1 MYETFFGLR
10 ERAFDLSPN
19 PRFMLLI
26 PTHREALS
34 NVEYG
39 LTSRQ
44 AITLLVGEAGT
55 GKTSVVRR
63 ALAARMGRVEPQ
75 TTCVYLNNPA
85 LTREEFIDYLASS
98 FGLGPAAAASKAV
111 LLRELEEYLKD
122 RRQAGQRS
130 ALIIDEAQSLPD
142 ALLEEVRLL
151 ANIELEDEKLLP
163 LVMAGQPELAD
174 RLNQP
179 NLRQLKQRVALRC
192 RLATLT
198 LNETGIYIAGR
209 VRVAGGDPGRMF
221 SRHAVVAIHQI
232 SGGIPRM
239 ISVLCENALLTA
251 FAADRRQVEV
261 ETVHEVA
268 RDFDLGVSGVSADAE
283 EPPPAAARIQPF
295 RPARGDDAGGSGWPG
310 MARRFSRLRPTP

>member
-44 AITLLVGEAGT
+44 AITLLIGEAGT

-63 ALAARMGRVEPQ
+63 ALAARMGRIEPQ

-85 LTREEFIDYLASS
+85 LTREEFIDYLAGS
-98 FGLGPAAAASKAV
+98 FSLGPAAAASKAV
-111 LLRELEEYLKD
+111 LLRELERYLKD
-122 RRQAGQRS
+122 RRLSGQRS
-130 ALIIDEAQSLPD
+130 ALIIDEAQSLPEP
-142 ALLEEVRLL
+142 LLEEIRLL

-163 LVMAGQPELAD
+163 LVLAGQPELAD

-179 NLRQLKQRVALRC
+179 SLRQLKQRVALRC
-192 RLATLT
+192 TLATLT
-198 LNETGIYIAGR
+198 LHETGIYIAGR

-221 SRHAVVAIHQI
+221 SRHAVVAIHQL
-232 SGGIPRM
+232 SGGIPRL

-251 FAADRRQVEV
+251 FAADREQVDV
-261 ETVHEVA
+261 GTVHAVA
-268 RDFDLGVSGVSADAE
+268 RDFDLGVSSVPVDDDAPTPASA
-283 EPPPAAARIQPF
+283 RVQPF
-295 RPARGDDAGGSGWPG
+295 RSARDDAGSSRWPNV
-310 MARRFSRLRPTP
+310 ARHLSRLRPTP